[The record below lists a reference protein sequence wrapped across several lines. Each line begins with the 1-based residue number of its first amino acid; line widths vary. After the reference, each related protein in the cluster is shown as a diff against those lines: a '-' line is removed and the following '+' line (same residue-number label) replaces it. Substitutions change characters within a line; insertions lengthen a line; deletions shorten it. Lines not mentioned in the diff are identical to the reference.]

1 MPRCISLNTFAFV
14 TLSFDI
20 SNAFIQHSN
29 TFVTKYSQPLQ
40 HNQARTN
47 RGSSPPFISVT
58 IDEQHL
64 FSSTLFSSSSDTDED
79 ADIYEDALGLLPEG
93 LSEYEPIPFF
103 SAENNQSFI
112 ECYADSVAKLDG
124 VEYTI
129 ATPCDNPVALCYFGG
144 EDNDELQPIE
154 LDDEM
159 MDDVFSVAQSIVDDE
174 FGEELVLERTPQTL
188 TLIGEL
194 EEGEDGDDR
203 YQDDEDDD
211 GGLLDEEEEVEILLS
226 FEFEGMEVNLVK
238 ILDPV
243 LLVGKTDPENELRR
257 ILLTPEESEAVLP
270 ALEELYLKK
279 TGADKEKKGADKEN
293 KK

>member
-1 MPRCISLNTFAFV
+1 M
-14 TLSFDI
+14 
-20 SNAFIQHSN
+20 
-29 TFVTKYSQPLQ
+29 
-40 HNQARTN
+40 
-47 RGSSPPFISVT
+47 
-58 IDEQHL
+58 
-64 FSSTLFSSSSDTDED
+64 TD
-79 ADIYEDALGLLPEG
+79 
-93 LSEYEPIPFF
+93 PI
-103 SAENNQSFI
+103 
-112 ECYADSVAKLDG
+112 
-124 VEYTI
+124 
-129 ATPCDNPVALCYFGG
+129 GG

-194 EEGEDGDDR
+194 EEDDDDDR

-238 ILDPV
+238 LLDPV
-243 LLVGKTDPENELRR
+243 LLVGKADPESELRR
-257 ILLTPEESEAVLP
+257 ILLTEEESDEVLP
-270 ALEELYLKK
+270 ALEELFLKK
-279 TGADKEKKGADKEN
+279 TGADKEN